1 MKTLKELQEPFNDAH
16 NYKNRAQKEFF
27 NRVFLRTSALD
38 EILGPSVYFLMGEK
52 GSGKT
57 AYAVYMEN
65 NKYGNTTSQVT
76 TMTETQY
83 NKFIQLKRQGH
94 LNYSDYA
101 SIWRA
106 ILLFVISQMIL
117 TKSKG
122 FFSSLTNKYKKIE
135 QSLAAWTANSL
146 NPEIEIAFDVIL
158 REAANA
164 SIGATQVG
172 KAEASHATE
181 RSERTTQI
189 RHNLLNC
196 EREFRDA
203 LQSLKLT
210 NNHILFFDGIDYRPD
225 TINYREYLECV
236 KGLGEAVWQLNS
248 EFFGSIR
255 DSKGRIKVVL
265 LVRPDVFHALN
276 LYNSNSRFQ
285 DNTVFLNWSTSE
297 NDYQTSALFEACGR
311 YFSSQQSETISPR
324 DAWNHYYENGRQDAQ
339 IFKKLLRLTFQK
351 PRDYLTF
358 IKLTRRRE
366 LDSKR
371 GHLTQFPAD
380 CASNASFT
388 KEFSDYLLGEAKNY
402 AAFYMTQED
411 FSKYIKFFQFLD
423 GRREFTYQT
432 FQDAY
437 DRFKLWANGEKFDA
451 TEYLR
456 DASSLL
462 QLFFDMNIIGYY
474 EVSEDLKDRFVH
486 WSYRERSLNNISPKV
501 KADATLLLNQG
512 IMKALDIGTALRDS
526 KQPSQSK
533 RQKSF
538 KRPGRKRRR

>member
-1 MKTLKELQEPFNDAH
+1 M
-16 NYKNRAQKEFF
+16 
-27 NRVFLRTSALD
+27 
-38 EILGPSVYFLMGEK
+38 
-52 GSGKT
+52 
-57 AYAVYMEN
+57 
-65 NKYGNTTSQVT
+65 
-76 TMTETQY
+76 
-83 NKFIQLKRQGH
+83 
-94 LNYSDYA
+94 
-101 SIWRA
+101 
-106 ILLFVISQMIL
+106 
-117 TKSKG
+117 
-122 FFSSLTNKYKKIE
+122 
-135 QSLAAWTANSL
+135 
-146 NPEIEIAFDVIL
+146 
-158 REAANA
+158 
-164 SIGATQVG
+164 
-172 KAEASHATE
+172 
-181 RSERTTQI
+181 
-189 RHNLLNC
+189 
-196 EREFRDA
+196 
-203 LQSLKLT
+203 
-210 NNHILFFDGIDYRPD
+210 
-225 TINYREYLECV
+225 
-236 KGLGEAVWQLNS
+236 
-248 EFFGSIR
+248 
-255 DSKGRIKVVL
+255 
-265 LVRPDVFHALN
+265 
-276 LYNSNSRFQ
+276 
-285 DNTVFLNWSTSE
+285 
-297 NDYQTSALFEACGR
+297 
-311 YFSSQQSETISPR
+311 
-324 DAWNHYYENGRQDAQ
+324 
-339 IFKKLLRLTFQK
+339 
-351 PRDYLTF
+351 
-358 IKLTRRRE
+358 
-366 LDSKR
+366 
-371 GHLTQFPAD
+371 TQFPAD